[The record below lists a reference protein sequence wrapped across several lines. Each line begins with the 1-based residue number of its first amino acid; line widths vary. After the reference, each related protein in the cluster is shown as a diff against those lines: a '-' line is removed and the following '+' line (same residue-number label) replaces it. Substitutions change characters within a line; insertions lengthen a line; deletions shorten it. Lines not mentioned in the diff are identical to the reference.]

1 MPANTTTT
9 YVSLRDGAAPSGS
22 SNGIYMAIGIGV
34 GCAVVL
40 LVLSWY
46 FCCHRPSKQQSTNAL
61 LTARDDYSMYKEA
74 SLPACD
80 ATDTMPSTLY
90 VRTSECDLGPLLPFR
105 LPAKDVECWH
115 VLASGSHGEVYLGE
129 YRHSTVAIK
138 QLYDGQASAADVQRF
153 ADEIVTMSRFD
164 HPRIVSLVG
173 VVWDAPPAA
182 LRLRCVMEYMDQ
194 GNLQDYCSNSNDAS
208 FPYRLKAR
216 VALQIANALAY
227 IHAIPIVHRDLKSKN
242 VLVDGKKGAKITDFA
257 SAKAMRENAST
268 MTQGIGTFR
277 WLAPE
282 VLMESRY
289 SAPAD
294 VYSLGVLLAEM
305 SMYKRPYSD
314 LVDDHGKPLS
324 EVKILQQITSSGLR
338 PSLAR
343 NAPTWYTEWATA
355 CMATEPSDRPT
366 AADVAKH
373 IQAFLG
379 VPRTTR

>member
-1 MPANTTTT
+1 
-9 YVSLRDGAAPSGS
+9 
-22 SNGIYMAIGIGV
+22 
-34 GCAVVL
+34 
-40 LVLSWY
+40 
-46 FCCHRPSKQQSTNAL
+46 
-61 LTARDDYSMYKEA
+61 
-74 SLPACD
+74 
-80 ATDTMPSTLY
+80 
-90 VRTSECDLGPLLPFR
+90 
-105 LPAKDVECWH
+105 
-115 VLASGSHGEVYLGE
+115 
-129 YRHSTVAIK
+129 
-138 QLYDGQASAADVQRF
+138 
-153 ADEIVTMSRFD
+153 
-164 HPRIVSLVG
+164 
-173 VVWDAPPAA
+173 
-182 LRLRCVMEYMDQ
+182 
-194 GNLQDYCSNSNDAS
+194 
-208 FPYRLKAR
+208 
-216 VALQIANALAY
+216 
-227 IHAIPIVHRDLKSKN
+227 
-242 VLVDGKKGAKITDFA
+242 
-257 SAKAMRENAST
+257 MRENAST

-305 SMYKRPYSD
+305 SMYKRP
-314 LVDDHGKPLS
+314 